1 MHDLKQKYSP
11 EIDTNK
17 TAMKI
22 GATMVTATDPFIHHP
37 ELRDL
42 INEPENCFFRTFTT
56 TKLAEI
62 ASEKGI
68 PQWWYSDEEREAMR
82 AETLVKHSG
91 GDLWVFAYGSL
102 MWDPGLYFEE
112 VRRAWLP
119 DHARRLILKDI
130 YGARGTTEAPGLMAA
145 LDRGGAG
152 CHGLAFR
159 ISEARMETETEALWR
174 REGIG
179 PAYWPVFVEAQ
190 VGETP
195 LTALTFIANHEADLI
210 DSGISSDEQIDYLV
224 TGTGFAGSSIDYLR
238 NLVSRLGAVGI
249 QDADVE
255 DLLHKAEGRL
265 IETGRA

>member
-1 MHDLKQKYSP
+1 
-11 EIDTNK
+11 
-17 TAMKI
+17 MKM
-22 GATMVTATDPFIHHP
+22 GAAMVTSTNPFVHHP

-42 INEPENCFFRTFTT
+42 INKPEDCFFRTFTT
-56 TKLAEI
+56 AKLAEI
-62 ASEKGI
+62 AREKEI

-82 AETLVKHSG
+82 AEAVAEHGG

-130 YGARGTTEAPGLMAA
+130 YGARGTAEAPGLMAA

-159 ISEARMETETEALWR
+159 ISEAKIETETEALWR

-179 PAYWPVFVEAQ
+179 PAYWPVFVEVR
-190 VGETP
+190 VGEAP

-210 DSGISSDEQIDYLV
+210 DSEMSSDEQISYLV

-238 NLVSRLGAVGI
+238 NLVGRLRAVGI
-249 QDADVE
+249 EDADVE

-265 IETGRA
+265 IEAGGA

>member
-1 MHDLKQKYSP
+1 M
-11 EIDTNK
+11 
-17 TAMKI
+17 
-22 GATMVTATDPFIHHP
+22 ATLTDPFVHHP
-37 ELRDL
+37 ELREL
-42 INEPENCFFRTFTT
+42 INTPEDCFFRSFTT

-62 ASEKGI
+62 ARVNGI
-68 PQWWYSDEEREAMR
+68 PQWWYSDEKREAMR
-82 AETLVKHSG
+82 AEALAEHRG

-130 YGARGTTEAPGLMAA
+130 YGARGTAEAPGLMAA

-152 CHGLAFR
+152 CHGLVFR
-159 ISEARMETETEALWR
+159 IGEAQIETETEALWR

-190 VGETP
+190 VNEVP
-195 LTALTFIANHEADLI
+195 LTALTFVANHDADLI
-210 DSGISSDEQIDYLV
+210 DSDMSSEDQIKYLT

-238 NLVSRLGAVGI
+238 NLVSRLRAVGI

-255 DLLHKAEGRL
+255 DLLHKAEGQL
-265 IETGRA
+265 IEAGSA

>member
-1 MHDLKQKYSP
+1 MN
-11 EIDTNK
+11 E
-17 TAMKI
+17 
-22 GATMVTATDPFIHHP
+22 GANMATATDPFLHHP

-56 TKLAEI
+56 AKLAEM
-62 ASEKGI
+62 AHEKGI
-68 PQWWYSDEEREAMR
+68 PRWWHSDEQREAMR
-82 AETLVKHSG
+82 AKTLAEHGG

-130 YGARGTTEAPGLMAA
+130 YGARGTAEAPGLMAA

-159 ISEARMETETEALWR
+159 IAEPQIETETEALWR

-179 PAYWPVFVEAQ
+179 PAYWPVFVKLQ
-190 VGETP
+190 VGDAV

-210 DSGISSDEQIDYLV
+210 DSEMTGDDQMRYLV

-238 NLVSRLGAVGI
+238 NLVSRLRAVGI
-249 QDADVE
+249 QDVDLE
-255 DLLHKAEGRL
+255 DLLQKAEGRL
-265 IETGRA
+265 IEAAGA